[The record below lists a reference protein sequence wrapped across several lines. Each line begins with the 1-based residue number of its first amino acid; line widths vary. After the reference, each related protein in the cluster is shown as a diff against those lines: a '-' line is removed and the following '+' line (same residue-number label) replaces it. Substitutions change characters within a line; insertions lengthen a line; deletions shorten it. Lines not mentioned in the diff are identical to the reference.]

1 MFGGLMGKRG
11 KNPLGIYEMAEIDLP
26 QRPETHMIYVI
37 GSRTIYVNTGADKTA
52 NVRRKFDTEKEF
64 AQFVAKARGW

>member
-1 MFGGLMGKRG
+1 MFGGLTGKRR
-11 KNPLGIYEMAEIDLP
+11 KNPLGIYEMAEIHLP
-26 QRPETHMIYVI
+26 QQPETHMIYVT
-37 GSRTIYVNTGADKTA
+37 GSRTIYINTGADPTA

>member
-1 MFGGLMGKRG
+1 MFGMTGKHR
-11 KNPLGIYEMAEIDLP
+11 KNPLGIYEMAKIHLP